1 MTATL
6 KNLAKLKK
14 AERAKS
20 TKIEHPLARY
30 NNIGQLMCI
39 VCKVN
44 VKTDALWNNHMAL
57 PSHRENLLALQKQK
71 SEDNTNTQKRKRV
84 EEEQEQIKKAKMELE
99 VRQQKDFFS
108 ENTFKVAPIVPQQV
122 EPKVVSQH
130 IPDGF
135 FDDSKQQAHAHLV
148 SNARQVQIGGTYT
161 NQEEIDEEQ
170 QLINA
175 MKMKRQQQAKQKK
188 SSNFDDDDIEIDL
201 DEIVG
206 VEDFS
211 SLTCDS
217 SNKIKI
223 ILEPIKADQKNDM
236 EEEYGTE
243 MQYPL
248 LQHVDDVVDDTA
260 ETHQKIENSIIEDAL
275 ARRDGFEK
283 MKNLKQKHEETKSK
297 NNIEQG
303 MAERKKERKKKKKM
317 EEDDIEIEGDNIME
331 LDFWRSQGI

>member
-108 ENTFKVAPIVPQQV
+108 ENTFKAAPIVPQA

-135 FDDSKQQAHAHLV
+135 FDDSKQQAQAYLV
-148 SNARQVQIGGTYT
+148 SNARQVQVGGTYT

-175 MKMKRQQQAKQKK
+175 MKMKRQQQAKQKN
-188 SSNFDDDDIEIDL
+188 SNYNDDDIEIDV

-211 SLTCDS
+211 SLACDS

-223 ILEPIKADQKNDM
+223 VIEPIKSEQKKDM

-248 LQHVDDVVDDTA
+248 YQHVDNVVDDTV

>member
-14 AERAKS
+14 AERAKN

-39 VCKVN
+39 VCKVV
-44 VKTDALWNNHMAL
+44 VKTDALWNVHMAT
-57 PSHRENLLALQKQK
+57 PVHRENLISLQKQQT
-71 SEDNTNTQKRKRV
+71 EQNQTQKRKRI
-84 EEEQEQIKKAKMELE
+84 EEEKDEKMKKAKLELQD
-99 VRQQKDFFS
+99 RQEKDFFS
-108 ENTFKVAPIVPQQV
+108 ENTFKAAAPIVPKV

-161 NQEEIDEEQ
+161 NQDEIDEEQ
-170 QLINA
+170 ALINT
-175 MKMKRQQQAKQKK
+175 MKLKKQQNIQKQ
-188 SSNFDDDDIEIDL
+188 STFNDNDDIDI
-201 DEIVG
+201 DEIVD

-211 SLTCDS
+211 LLDFSQIDR
-217 SNKIKI
+217 I
-223 ILEPIKADQKNDM
+223 IIEPVKHEPKKENM
-236 EEEYGTE
+236 EEDFNPGLV
-243 MQYPL
+243 QYTL
-248 LQHVDDVVDDTA
+248 GQHGDDAVDDTL
-260 ETHQKIENSIIEDAL
+260 ETHQKIESQIIEDVL
-275 ARRDGFEK
+275 ARREGFEK
-283 MKNLKQKHEETKSK
+283 MKDLKQKHQETKSK
-297 NNIEQG
+297 NNIEMG

-317 EEDDIEIEGDNIME
+317 EEDDIEIEANIME